1 MPIDKSCNI
10 GEYLDYLNCKCRKKL
25 VVSIIDRCTENI
37 EEMKVANITAKNENS
52 YYKYSSCKVY
62 IVFTMVVFIIFT
74 IFTETIIYFVYCNWS
89 FLKNNV
95 FCIKSNTHKETK
107 FSECNI

>member
-37 EEMKVANITAKNENS
+37 EEMKVANITVKNENS
-52 YYKYSSCKVY
+52 
-62 IVFTMVVFIIFT
+62 
-74 IFTETIIYFVYCNWS
+74 
-89 FLKNNV
+89 
-95 FCIKSNTHKETK
+95 
-107 FSECNI
+107 

>member
-37 EEMKVANITAKNENS
+37 EEMKVANITVKNENS

-62 IVFTMVVFIIFT
+62 IAFTMVVFIIFT
-74 IFTETIIYFVYCNWS
+74 IFTETVIYFVYCNWS
-89 FLKNNV
+89 SLKNNV